1 VQRREAILLLREIID
16 FAEITPFAC
25 IYLKPHRRTCD
36 SEDLELH
43 IKTNCDSSTRRILSR
58 LARKHG
64 FLMKD
69 EPGDFLVIY
78 TPEKNL
84 LEITA

>member
-16 FAEITPFAC
+16 FPEATPFTF

-43 IKTNCDSSTRRILSR
+43 VKTYPGSSNHRIIQYLD
-58 LARKHG
+58 RKHS
-64 FLMKD
+64 FLTKD
-69 EPGDFLVIY
+69 EPDGSS
-78 TPEKNL
+78 
-84 LEITA
+84 